1 MTYLEIWNRHLE
13 NMKKKLVDYTPSLPV
28 DSDYFAV
35 IVEPRIDENIE
46 TIIKTVMYYLEDSSK
61 KWGLQIF
68 HGTKNIE
75 QILSITKNWNNVS
88 LVNLGTDN
96 LTKREYN
103 DMMMTTDFWNKVKG
117 KKILSFQ
124 NDSILLKGGIDQFL
138 KYDYI
143 GAPWIKPKE
152 GYFVGNGGLSLRNK
166 DKMIEI
172 CTLNNDKSNV
182 PLEDIFFVKNLKG
195 QGVANIE
202 TAYNFSME
210 DIFSPNAIGLHNPI
224 KINTDLLKKVLL
236 F

>member
-1 MTYLEIWNRHLE
+1 MTYLEIWNKHLE
-13 NMKKKLVDYTPSLPV
+13 NMKKKLVDYVPSLPV

-46 TIIKTVMYYLEDSSK
+46 TIIKTVMYYLEDSHK

-68 HGTKNIE
+68 HGTKNVE

-88 LVNLGTDN
+88 LINLGKDN

-143 GAPWIKPKE
+143 GAPWVKPKE

-172 CTLNNDKSNV
+172 CKLNNDKSNI

-195 QGVANIE
+195 EGVADVE

-210 DIFSPNAIGLHNPI
+210 DIFSEHAMGLHNPI
-224 KINTDLLKKVLL
+224 KIDPNLLEKMLL

>member
-1 MTYLEIWNRHLE
+1 MTYLEIWNKHLE
-13 NMKKKLVDYTPSLPV
+13 NMKKKLVDYVPSLPV

-35 IVEPRIDENIE
+35 IVEPRVDENIE

-68 HGTKNIE
+68 HGTKNVE

-88 LVNLGTDN
+88 FVNLGKDN

-138 KYDYI
+138 EYDYI

-172 CTLNNDKSNV
+172 CTLNDDKSNI
-182 PLEDIFFVKNLKG
+182 PQEDIFFVKNLKG
-195 QGVANIE
+195 EGVADIE

-210 DIFSPNAIGLHNPI
+210 DIFSEHAMGLHNPI
-224 KINTDLLKKVLL
+224 KIDPNLLEKMLL

>member
-35 IVEPRIDENIE
+35 IVEPRVDENIE

>member
-1 MTYLEIWNRHLE
+1 MTYLEIWNKHLE
-13 NMKKKLVDYTPSLPV
+13 NMNKKLVDYTPSLPV

-75 QILSITKNWNNVS
+75 QILSITKNWDNVF
-88 LVNLGTDN
+88 LENLNKDN

-143 GAPWIKPKE
+143 GAPWVKPKE

-166 DKMIEI
+166 DRMIEI
-172 CTLNNDKSNV
+172 CELNNDKSNI

-195 QGVANIE
+195 EGVADIE

-210 DIFSPNAIGLHNPI
+210 DIFSENAMGLHNPI
-224 KINTDLLKKVLL
+224 KIDPNLLEKVLL

>member
-1 MTYLEIWNRHLE
+1 MTYLEIWNKHLE
-13 NMKKKLVDYTPSLPV
+13 NMKKKLVDYVPSLPV

-46 TIIKTVMYYLEDSSK
+46 TIIKTVMYYLEDSHK

-68 HGTKNIE
+68 HGTKNVE

-88 LVNLGTDN
+88 LVNLGKDN

-103 DMMMTTDFWNKVKG
+103 DMMMTTDFWDKVKG

-172 CTLNNDKSNV
+172 CKLNNDKSNI

-195 QGVANIE
+195 DGVADVE

-210 DIFSPNAIGLHNPI
+210 DIFSEHAMGLHNPI
-224 KINTDLLKKVLL
+224 KIDPNLLEKVLL

>member
-1 MTYLEIWNRHLE
+1 MTYLEIWNQHIE

-75 QILSITKNWNNVS
+75 QILNITKNWDNVF

-96 LTKREYN
+96 LTKKEYN

-124 NDSILLKGGIDQFL
+124 NDSILIKGGIDKFL

-166 DKMIEI
+166 DRMIEI
-172 CTLNNDKSNV
+172 CTLNDDKSNI

-195 QGVANIE
+195 EGVADME

-210 DIFSPNAIGLHNPI
+210 DIFSEHAMGLHNPK
-224 KINTDLLKKVLL
+224 KIDTNLLKKVLL

>member
-1 MTYLEIWNRHLE
+1 MTYLEIWNKHLE
-13 NMKKKLVDYTPSLPV
+13 NMKKKLVDYVPSLPV

-75 QILSITKNWNNVS
+75 QILSITKNWDNVS
-88 LVNLGTDN
+88 LMNLGTDN

-124 NDSILLKGGIDQFL
+124 NDSILIKGGIDKFL

-172 CTLNNDKSNV
+172 CTLNDDKSNI

-195 QGVANIE
+195 EGVADIE
-202 TAYNFSME
+202 TARNFSME
-210 DIFSPNAIGLHNPI
+210 DIFSDHAMGLHNPI
-224 KINTDLLKKVLL
+224 KIDPNLLEKVLL

>member
-1 MTYLEIWNRHLE
+1 MTYLEIWNKHLE
-13 NMKKKLVDYTPSLPV
+13 NMKKKLVDYKPSLPI

-46 TIIKTVMYYLEDSSK
+46 TIIKTVMYHLEDSSK

-75 QILSITKNWNNVS
+75 QITNITKNWNNVS

-103 DMMMTTDFWNKVKG
+103 DMMMTTNFWNKVKG

-172 CTLNNDKSNV
+172 CIKNNNKSDIEM
-182 PLEDIFFVKNLKG
+182 EDIFFIKNLKG
-195 QGVANIE
+195 EGVADIE
-202 TAYNFSME
+202 TAYKFSME
-210 DIFSPNAIGLHNPI
+210 DIFSEHAMGLHNPI
-224 KINTDLLKKVLL
+224 KIDPNLLEKVLL

>member
-1 MTYLEIWNRHLE
+1 MTYLEIWNKHLE
-13 NMKKKLVDYTPSLPV
+13 NMKKKLVDYKPSLPI

-35 IVEPRIDENIE
+35 IVEPRVDENIE
-46 TIIKTVMYYLEDSSK
+46 TIIKTVMYHLEDSSK

-75 QILSITKNWNNVS
+75 QILNITKNWNNVS

-103 DMMMTTDFWNKVKG
+103 NMMMTTDFWNKVNG

-143 GAPWIKPKE
+143 GAPWVKSKE

-172 CTLNNDKSNV
+172 CTLNDDKSNI
-182 PLEDIFFVKNLKG
+182 PQEDIFFVKNLKG
-195 QGVANIE
+195 EGVADIE

-210 DIFSPNAIGLHNPI
+210 DIFSEHAMGLHNPI
-224 KINTDLLKKVLL
+224 KIDPNLLKKVLL

>member
-1 MTYLEIWNRHLE
+1 MTYLEIWNKHLE
-13 NMKKKLVDYTPSLPV
+13 NMKKKLVDYVPSLPV

-46 TIIKTVMYYLEDSSK
+46 TIIKTVMYYLEDSHK

-88 LVNLGTDN
+88 LVNLGKDN

-143 GAPWIKPKE
+143 GAPWVKPKE

-172 CTLNNDKSNV
+172 CKLNNDKSNI

-195 QGVANIE
+195 EGVADIE

-210 DIFSPNAIGLHNPI
+210 DIFSEHAMGLHNPI
-224 KINTDLLKKVLL
+224 KIDPNLLEKMLL

>member
-1 MTYLEIWNRHLE
+1 MTYLEIWNKHLE
-13 NMKKKLVDYTPSLPV
+13 NMKKKLVDYVPSLPV

-46 TIIKTVMYYLEDSSK
+46 TIMKTVMYHLEDSSK

-75 QILSITKNWNNVS
+75 QILNITKNWDNVS
-88 LVNLGTDN
+88 LTNLGTDN

-103 DMMMTTDFWNKVKG
+103 DMMMTTDFWDKVKG

-124 NDSILLKGGIDQFL
+124 NDSILLKGGIDKFL

-172 CTLNNDKSNV
+172 CTLNDDKSNI

-195 QGVANIE
+195 EGVADIE

-210 DIFSPNAIGLHNPI
+210 DIFSEHAMGLHNPI
-224 KINTDLLKKVLL
+224 KIDPNLLEKVLL

>member
-1 MTYLEIWNRHLE
+1 MTYLEIWNKHLE

-35 IVEPRIDENIE
+35 IVEPRIDGNIE
-46 TIIKTVMYYLEDSSK
+46 TIMKTVMYHLEDSSK

-75 QILSITKNWNNVS
+75 QILNITKNWDNVS
-88 LVNLGTDN
+88 LMNLGTDN

-103 DMMMTTDFWNKVKG
+103 DMMMTTDFWKKVKG

-124 NDSILLKGGIDQFL
+124 NDSILIRGGIDKFL

-172 CTLNNDKSNV
+172 CTLNDDKSNI

-195 QGVANIE
+195 EGVADIE

-210 DIFSPNAIGLHNPI
+210 DIFSEHAMGLHNPI
-224 KINTDLLKKVLL
+224 KIDPNLLEKVLL

>member
-1 MTYLEIWNRHLE
+1 MTYLEIWNKHLE
-13 NMKKKLVDYTPSLPV
+13 NMKKKLVDYVPSLPV

-68 HGTKNIE
+68 HGTKNVE

-88 LVNLGTDN
+88 FVNLGKDN

-138 KYDYI
+138 EYDYI

-172 CTLNNDKSNV
+172 CTLNDDKSNI
-182 PLEDIFFVKNLKG
+182 PQEDIFFVKNLKG
-195 QGVANIE
+195 EGVADIE

-210 DIFSPNAIGLHNPI
+210 DIFSEHAMGLHNPI
-224 KINTDLLKKVLL
+224 KIDPNLLEKMLL

>member
-1 MTYLEIWNRHLE
+1 MTYLEIWNKHLE
-13 NMKKKLVDYTPSLPV
+13 NMKKKLVDYTPSLPI

-68 HGTKNIE
+68 HGTKNVE
-75 QILSITKNWNNVS
+75 QILNITKNWNNVS
-88 LVNLGTDN
+88 LVNLGKDN

-138 KYDYI
+138 EYDYI

-172 CTLNNDKSNV
+172 CTLNDDKSNI
-182 PLEDIFFVKNLKG
+182 PQEDIFFVKNLKG
-195 QGVANIE
+195 EGVADVE
-202 TAYNFSME
+202 TAHNFSME
-210 DIFSPNAIGLHNPI
+210 DIFSENAMGLHNPI
-224 KINTDLLKKVLL
+224 KIDPNLLEKKLL

>member
-1 MTYLEIWNRHLE
+1 MTYLEIWNKHLE
-13 NMKKKLVDYTPSLPV
+13 NMKKKLVNYTPSLPV

-46 TIIKTVMYYLEDSSK
+46 TIIKTVMYYLQDSTK

-75 QILSITKNWNNVS
+75 QILNITKNWHNVS

-172 CTLNNDKSNV
+172 CTLNDDKSNI

-195 QGVANIE
+195 EGVADIE

-210 DIFSPNAIGLHNPI
+210 DIFSEHTMGLHNPI
-224 KINTDLLKKVLL
+224 KIDPNLLEKMLL

>member
-1 MTYLEIWNRHLE
+1 MTYLEIWNKHLE
-13 NMKKKLVDYTPSLPV
+13 NMKKKLVDYVPSLPV

-46 TIIKTVMYYLEDSSK
+46 TIIKTVMYYLEDSHK

-68 HGTKNIE
+68 HGTKNVE

-88 LVNLGTDN
+88 LINLGKDN

-143 GAPWIKPKE
+143 GAPWVKPKE

-172 CTLNNDKSNV
+172 CKLNNDKSNI

-195 QGVANIE
+195 EGVADIE

-210 DIFSPNAIGLHNPI
+210 DIFSEHAMGLHNPI
-224 KINTDLLKKVLL
+224 KIDPNLLEKMLL

>member
-75 QILSITKNWNNVS
+75 QILNITKNWNNVS

-124 NDSILLKGGIDQFL
+124 NDSILIKGGIDKFL

-195 QGVANIE
+195 QGVADIE

>member
-1 MTYLEIWNRHLE
+1 MTHLEIWNTHLE
-13 NMKKKLVDYTPSLPV
+13 NMKKKLIDYVPSLPV

-46 TIIKTVMYYLEDSSK
+46 TIMKTVMYYLEDSSK

-75 QILSITKNWNNVS
+75 QILNITKNWNNVS
-88 LVNLGTDN
+88 LVNLDKDN

-172 CTLNNDKSNV
+172 CELNNDKSNI

-195 QGVANIE
+195 EGVADIE

-210 DIFSPNAIGLHNPI
+210 DIFSEHAMGLHNPI
-224 KINTDLLKKVLL
+224 KIDPNLLEKMLL

>member
-1 MTYLEIWNRHLE
+1 
-13 NMKKKLVDYTPSLPV
+13 
-28 DSDYFAV
+28 
-35 IVEPRIDENIE
+35 
-46 TIIKTVMYYLEDSSK
+46 MYYLEDSSK

-75 QILSITKNWNNVS
+75 QILSITKNWDNVS
-88 LVNLGTDN
+88 LMNLGTDN

-124 NDSILLKGGIDQFL
+124 NDSILIKGGIDKFL

-172 CTLNNDKSNV
+172 CTLNDDKSNI

-195 QGVANIE
+195 EGVADIE

-210 DIFSPNAIGLHNPI
+210 DIFSEHAMGLHNPI
-224 KINTDLLKKVLL
+224 KIDPNLLEKVLL

>member
-1 MTYLEIWNRHLE
+1 MTYLEIWNKHLE
-13 NMKKKLVDYTPSLPV
+13 NMKKKLVDYVPSLPV

-35 IVEPRIDENIE
+35 IVEPRIGENIE
-46 TIIKTVMYYLEDSSK
+46 TIIKTVMYYLEDSHK

-68 HGTKNIE
+68 HGTKNVE
-75 QILSITKNWNNVS
+75 QILSITKNWDNVS
-88 LVNLGTDN
+88 LVNLGKDN

-172 CTLNNDKSNV
+172 CKLNDDKSNI

-195 QGVANIE
+195 EGVADIE
-202 TAYNFSME
+202 IAYNFSME
-210 DIFSPNAIGLHNPI
+210 DIFSEHAMGLHNPI
-224 KINTDLLKKVLL
+224 KIDPNLLEKMLL

>member
-1 MTYLEIWNRHLE
+1 MTYLEIWNKHLE
-13 NMKKKLVDYTPSLPV
+13 NMKKKLVDYVPSLPV

-46 TIIKTVMYYLEDSSK
+46 TIIKTVMYYLEDSHK

-68 HGTKNIE
+68 HGTKNVE
-75 QILSITKNWNNVS
+75 QILSITKNWDNVS
-88 LVNLGTDN
+88 LVNLGKDN

-103 DMMMTTDFWNKVKG
+103 DMMMTTNFWNKVKG

-172 CTLNNDKSNV
+172 CKLNDDKSNI

-195 QGVANIE
+195 EGVADIE
-202 TAYNFSME
+202 IAYNFSME
-210 DIFSPNAIGLHNPI
+210 DIFSEHAMGLHNPI
-224 KINTDLLKKVLL
+224 KIDPNLLEKMLL

>member
-1 MTYLEIWNRHLE
+1 MTHLEIWNKHLE
-13 NMKKKLVDYTPSLPV
+13 NMKKKLIDYVPSLPV

-46 TIIKTVMYYLEDSSK
+46 TIMKTVMYYLEDSSK

-75 QILSITKNWNNVS
+75 QILNITKNWNNVS
-88 LVNLGTDN
+88 LVNLDKDN

-172 CTLNNDKSNV
+172 CELNNDKSNI

-195 QGVANIE
+195 DGVADIE

-210 DIFSPNAIGLHNPI
+210 DIFSEHAMGLHNPI
-224 KINTDLLKKVLL
+224 KIDPNLLEKMLL

>member
-1 MTYLEIWNRHLE
+1 MTYLEIWNQHIE

-75 QILSITKNWNNVS
+75 QILNITKNWDNVF

-96 LTKREYN
+96 LTKKEYN

-124 NDSILLKGGIDQFL
+124 NDSILIKGGIDKFL

-152 GYFVGNGGLSLRNK
+152 GFFVGNGGLSLRNK
-166 DKMIEI
+166 DRMIEI
-172 CTLNNDKSNV
+172 CTLNDDKSNI

-195 QGVANIE
+195 EGVADME

-210 DIFSPNAIGLHNPI
+210 DIFSEHAMGLHNPK
-224 KINTDLLKKVLL
+224 KIDTNLLKKVLL

>member
-1 MTYLEIWNRHLE
+1 MTYLEIWNKHLE
-13 NMKKKLVDYTPSLPV
+13 NMKKKLVNYTPTLPV

-35 IVEPRIDENIE
+35 IVEPRIDDNIE

-75 QILSITKNWNNVS
+75 QILNITKNWDNVS

-172 CTLNNDKSNV
+172 CTLNDDKSNI

-195 QGVANIE
+195 EGVADIE

-210 DIFSPNAIGLHNPI
+210 DIFSEHAMGLHNPI
-224 KINTDLLKKVLL
+224 KIDPNLLEKMLL

>member
-1 MTYLEIWNRHLE
+1 MTYLEIWNKHLE

-68 HGTKNIE
+68 HGTNNIE
-75 QILSITKNWNNVS
+75 QILNITKNWDNVF
-88 LVNLGTDN
+88 LENLNKDN

-124 NDSILLKGGIDQFL
+124 NDSILLKAGIDQFL

-143 GAPWIKPKE
+143 GAPWVKPKE

-166 DKMIEI
+166 DRMIEI
-172 CTLNNDKSNV
+172 CKLNNDKSNI

-195 QGVANIE
+195 EGVADVE

-210 DIFSPNAIGLHNPI
+210 DIFSENAMGLHNPI
-224 KINTDLLKKVLL
+224 KIDPNLLEKMLL

>member
-1 MTYLEIWNRHLE
+1 MTYLEIWNKHLE
-13 NMKKKLVDYTPSLPV
+13 NMEKKLVDYTPSLPA

-46 TIIKTVMYYLEDSSK
+46 TIMKTVMYYLEDSSK

-75 QILSITKNWNNVS
+75 QILSITKNWDNVS
-88 LVNLGTDN
+88 LMNLGVDN

-103 DMMMTTDFWNKVKG
+103 DMMMTTDFWNKVNG

-143 GAPWIKPKE
+143 GAPWVKPKE
-152 GYFVGNGGLSLRNK
+152 GYFVGNGGLSLRNR

-172 CTLNNDKSNV
+172 CTKNNNKSNIEM
-182 PLEDIFFVKNLKG
+182 EDIFFVKNLKG
-195 QGVANIE
+195 EGVADIE
-202 TAYNFSME
+202 TAHNFSIE
-210 DIFSPNAIGLHNPI
+210 DIFSEHAMGLHNPI
-224 KINTDLLKKVLL
+224 KINPNLLEKVLL

>member
-1 MTYLEIWNRHLE
+1 MTYLEIWNKHLE
-13 NMKKKLVDYTPSLPV
+13 NMKKKLVDYVPSLPV

-46 TIIKTVMYYLEDSSK
+46 TIIKTVMYYLEDSHK

-68 HGTKNIE
+68 HGTKNVE

-88 LVNLGTDN
+88 LVNLGKDN

-124 NDSILLKGGIDQFL
+124 NDSILLKGGVDQFL

-172 CTLNNDKSNV
+172 CKLNNDKSNI

-195 QGVANIE
+195 EGVADVE

-210 DIFSPNAIGLHNPI
+210 DIFSEHAMGLHNPI
-224 KINTDLLKKVLL
+224 KIDPNLLEKMLL

>member
-13 NMKKKLVDYTPSLPV
+13 NMKKKLVDYIPSLPV

-75 QILSITKNWNNVS
+75 QILNISKNWDNVS

-96 LTKREYN
+96 LTKKEYN
-103 DMMMTTDFWNKVKG
+103 DMMMTTNFWNKVKG

-124 NDSILLKGGIDQFL
+124 NDSILIKGGIDKFL

-166 DKMIEI
+166 DRMIEI
-172 CTLNNDKSNV
+172 CTLNDDKSNIS
-182 PLEDIFFVKNLKG
+182 LEDIFFVKNLKG
-195 QGVANIE
+195 EGVADIE

-210 DIFSPNAIGLHNPI
+210 DIFSERAMGIHNPK
-224 KINTDLLKKVLL
+224 KIDTNLLKKVLL

>member
-1 MTYLEIWNRHLE
+1 MTYLEIWDKHLE
-13 NMKKKLVDYTPSLPV
+13 NMKKKLVDYVPSLPF

-46 TIIKTVMYYLEDSSK
+46 TIMKTVMYYLEDSSK

-75 QILSITKNWNNVS
+75 QILNITKNWNNVS
-88 LVNLGTDN
+88 LMNLGVDN

-124 NDSILLKGGIDQFL
+124 NDSILIKGGIDKFL

-172 CTLNNDKSNV
+172 CTLNDDKSNI

-195 QGVANIE
+195 EGVADIE

-210 DIFSPNAIGLHNPI
+210 DIFSEHAMGLHNPI
-224 KINTDLLKKVLL
+224 KIDPNLLEKVLL

>member
-1 MTYLEIWNRHLE
+1 MTYLEIWNKHLE
-13 NMKKKLVDYTPSLPV
+13 NMKKKLVDYVPSLPV

-46 TIIKTVMYYLEDSSK
+46 TIIKTVMYYLEDSCK

-68 HGTKNIE
+68 HGTKNVE
-75 QILSITKNWNNVS
+75 QILNITKNWNNVY
-88 LVNLGTDN
+88 LVNLSKDN

-138 KYDYI
+138 EYDYI

-172 CTLNNDKSNV
+172 CTLNDDKSNI
-182 PLEDIFFVKNLKG
+182 PQEDIFFVKNLKG
-195 QGVANIE
+195 EGVADVE
-202 TAYNFSME
+202 TAHNFSME
-210 DIFSPNAIGLHNPI
+210 DIFSENAMGLHNPI
-224 KINTDLLKKVLL
+224 KIDPNLLEKKLL

>member
-1 MTYLEIWNRHLE
+1 MTYLEIWNKHLE
-13 NMKKKLVDYTPSLPV
+13 NMKKKLIDYVPSLPV

-46 TIIKTVMYYLEDSSK
+46 TIMKTVMYHLEDSSK

-75 QILSITKNWNNVS
+75 QILNITKNWDNVS
-88 LVNLGTDN
+88 LMNLGTDN

-103 DMMMTTDFWNKVKG
+103 DMMMTTDFWKKVKG

-124 NDSILLKGGIDQFL
+124 NDSILIRGGIDKFL

-172 CTLNNDKSNV
+172 CRLNDDKSNI

-195 QGVANIE
+195 EGVADIE

-210 DIFSPNAIGLHNPI
+210 DIFSEHAMGLHNPI
-224 KINTDLLKKVLL
+224 KIDPNLLEKVLL

>member
-1 MTYLEIWNRHLE
+1 MTYLEIWNKHLE
-13 NMKKKLVDYTPSLPV
+13 NMKKKLVDYVPSLPV

-46 TIIKTVMYYLEDSSK
+46 TIIKTVMYYLEDSHK

-68 HGTKNIE
+68 HGTKNVE
-75 QILSITKNWNNVS
+75 QILSITKNWDNVS
-88 LVNLGTDN
+88 LVNLGKDN

-172 CTLNNDKSNV
+172 CKLNDDKSNI

-195 QGVANIE
+195 EGVADIE
-202 TAYNFSME
+202 IAYNFSME
-210 DIFSPNAIGLHNPI
+210 DIFSEHAMGLHNPI
-224 KINTDLLKKVLL
+224 KIDPNLLEKMLL